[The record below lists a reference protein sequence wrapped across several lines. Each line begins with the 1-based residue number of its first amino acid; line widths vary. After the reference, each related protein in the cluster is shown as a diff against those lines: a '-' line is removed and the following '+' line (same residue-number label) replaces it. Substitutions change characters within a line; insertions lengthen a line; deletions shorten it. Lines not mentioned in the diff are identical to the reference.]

1 MVFENLVVLSNVVL
15 DCHAVLRAAS
25 TYARDVNAQAVVD
38 QFALIQKILY
48 SFSSGRCDRNC
59 IGRYL

>member
-1 MVFENLVVLSNVVL
+1 MVFENLIVLSNVVL

-48 SFSSGRCDRNC
+48 SFSSGRCD
-59 IGRYL
+59 